1 MGHVVSLS
9 TDDGA
14 GWSGALYRGGNAEL
28 ISRVVNW
35 AVGDPRRNDEIVITG
50 DDTHLGD
57 PAVIGVRSD
66 TVPSINLDG
75 KQLELSQIDK
85 DRYQTSIKT
94 ESLGFLDISGYSIA
108 VNYPAEFLDVG
119 FSEDLGG
126 TIDMFG
132 GALYEEDEIDP
143 LLNTLRERST
153 RTVQEPENV
162 RLPFLLAA
170 MIFFVGEVAVRRL
183 REIRRM
189 RKKR

>member
-1 MGHVVSLS
+1 M
-9 TDDGA
+9 
-14 GWSGALYRGGNAEL
+14 
-28 ISRVVNW
+28 VNW
-35 AVGDPRRNDEIVITG
+35 AVGDPRRNDEIVISG
-50 DDTHLGD
+50 DDVHLGD

-119 FSEDLGG
+119 FSEDLKG

-132 GALYEEDEIDP
+132 GAVYEEDEIDP
-143 LLNTLRERST
+143 LLDNLRERST
-153 RTVQEPENV
+153 RTVQEPEDM

-170 MIFFVGEVAVRRL
+170 MIIFVLEVAMRRL

-189 RKKR
+189 RKKG